1 MHRMRPAQSCAW
13 LSYMVMLMVL
23 ALVLSIGILC
33 GHGHVDG
40 PANRNL
46 TVMES

>member
-1 MHRMRPAQSCAW
+1 MRRMRLAQACAW

-40 PANRNL
+40 PANRNT
-46 TVMES
+46 TVMEY

>member
-1 MHRMRPAQSCAW
+1 MRRMRPAQACAW

-23 ALVLSIGILC
+23 ALVLSMGILC
-33 GHGHVDG
+33 GHGQVGGLD
-40 PANRNL
+40 NRNL

>member
-1 MHRMRPAQSCAW
+1 MHRMRPARACAW
-13 LSYMVMLMVL
+13 SSCMVMVMVL

-40 PANRNL
+40 LANRNL